1 MIIRGKDADGRTLSE
16 LRREKR
22 KRRKTRKKILIGLM
36 LVLMICIGLL
46 FTPLFN
52 LKELEIEGNKKV
64 KTEDIIKSSGF
75 ILSENIFKF
84 KLNTAGETIAKI
96 PYINSVIIQS
106 KLPGK
111 IEISVTD

>member
-46 FTPLFN
+46 FTPL
-52 LKELEIEGNKKV
+52 L
-64 KTEDIIKSSGF
+64 
-75 ILSENIFKF
+75 
-84 KLNTAGETIAKI
+84 
-96 PYINSVIIQS
+96 
-106 KLPGK
+106 
-111 IEISVTD
+111 